1 MPLHY
6 QQTRDESAALLKR
19 VIAEMGQHD
28 APFSPITFAVWYEH
42 FAGINP
48 NLSQAVKASLEG
60 GSRLT
65 ASHIEHLYQDH
76 LADPSA
82 EAAQSTAAQVTR
94 VMGNMAQKAEV
105 TGRDAVAYGLQL
117 QGLSQALSNDDPG
130 SDNTTLTPLLDQVA
144 SGTYRMQAVTA
155 ALAQAVSEGQ
165 LEVKHLREALDRSR
179 AEAITDPLSQLL
191 NRKGFEDAMQNMLA
205 APAPPGKAHCLVL
218 LDIDHFKRVN
228 DNHGHPV
235 GDSVIQTL
243 GVLLNRV
250 AKAPGISA
258 ARVGGEEFALL
269 LAQAT
274 LTQATQLAQTLRSLV
289 SATKIRKRGTQEVV
303 VTITISVGV
312 AACGPNDDAA
322 SLMAA
327 ADAAL
332 YRSKAG
338 GRDRV
343 TVA

>member
-42 FAGINP
+42 LAGINP
-48 NLSQAVKASLEG
+48 NLSLAMKTSLAG
-60 GSRLT
+60 SSRLT
-65 ASHIEHLYQDH
+65 TGQIELLYQNH

-82 EAAQSTAAQVTR
+82 EAAQTTAAQVTR
-94 VMGNMAQKAEV
+94 VMGNMAQKAEA
-105 TGRDAVAYGLQL
+105 TGRDAAAYGLQL
-117 QGLSQALSNDDPG
+117 QGLSQALSDDDPG
-130 SDNTTLTPLLDQVA
+130 NRNANLTPHLDQVA
-144 SGTYRMQAVTA
+144 NGTHRMQEVTA
-155 ALAQAVSEGQ
+155 ALAQAVAEGQ
-165 LEVKHLREALDRSR
+165 LEVQRLREALDRSR
-179 AEAITDPLSQLL
+179 TEAITDPLTQLL
-191 NRKGFEDAMQNMLA
+191 NRKGFEDAMQKMLA
-205 APAPPGKAHCLVL
+205 SPALPGKAHCLVM

-228 DNHGHPV
+228 DSYGHPV

-250 AKAPGISA
+250 AKEPGISA

-269 LAQAT
+269 LAQGT
-274 LTQATQLAQTLRSLV
+274 VTQAAQLAQTVRSLV
-289 SATKIRKRGTQEVV
+289 SATKIRKRGAQEVV
-303 VTITISVGV
+303 VTVTISAGV
-312 AACGPNDDAA
+312 AAYGPEDDAA

>member
-1 MPLHY
+1 MPMLY
-6 QQTRDESAALLKR
+6 EQTRDESAALLKR

-28 APFSPITFAVWYEH
+28 APFFPITFAVWYEH
-42 FAGINP
+42 LAGINSS
-48 NLSQAVKASLEG
+48 LSQAMKASLQG
-60 GSRLT
+60 GGKLDATQIAR
-65 ASHIEHLYQDH
+65 LYQDH

-82 EAAQSTAAQVTR
+82 EATQAAAAQVTR
-94 VMGNMAQKAEV
+94 VMSNMAEKAEA
-105 TGRDAVAYGLQL
+105 TGRDAADYGLQL
-117 QGLSQALSNDDPG
+117 QGLSQALGSGDP
-130 SDNTTLTPLLDQVA
+130 SDREATLAPHLDQVA
-144 SGTYRMQAVTA
+144 SGTHRMQAA
-155 ALAQAVSEGQ
+155 ATELAQAVAEGQ
-165 LEVKHLREALDRSR
+165 MEIKRLREALDRSR
-179 AEAITDPLSQLL
+179 TEAITDPLTQLL
-191 NRKGFEDAMQNMLA
+191 NRKGFEEAMRSMLS
-205 APAPPGKAHCLVL
+205 APAPSGKAHCLVM

-228 DNHGHPV
+228 DSYGHPV

-250 AKAPGISA
+250 AKEPGASA

-269 LAQAT
+269 LPSGTVAQA
-274 LTQATQLAQTLRSLV
+274 AQLAQTVRNLV
-289 SATKIRKRGTQEVV
+289 SATKIRKRGAQEVV
-303 VTITISVGV
+303 VTVTVSAGV
-312 AACGPNDDAA
+312 AAYGPSDDAA